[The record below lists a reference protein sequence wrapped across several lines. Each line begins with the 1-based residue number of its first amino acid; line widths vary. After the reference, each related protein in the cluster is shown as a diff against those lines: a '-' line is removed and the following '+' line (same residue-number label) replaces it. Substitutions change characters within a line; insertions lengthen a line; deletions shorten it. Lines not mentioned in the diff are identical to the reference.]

1 CFSQSPGLN
10 PDSLLLTLHKH
21 ASDKKDSCIHLGKKR
36 GSTRASGS
44 KSSSC
49 FMDMKCPGC
58 SKFSAAFSRAQPSIG
73 SVLLCCTSLLVESCS
88 VRQKQHYLNKA
99 GCVRR

>member
-1 CFSQSPGLN
+1 MRVAAGVSCRPPAACARECSLRSRAALGQSPGSH

-44 KSSSC
+44 KFSSG
-49 FMDMKCPGC
+49 FTG
-58 SKFSAAFSRAQPSIG
+58 
-73 SVLLCCTSLLVESCS
+73 
-88 VRQKQHYLNKA
+88 
-99 GCVRR
+99 